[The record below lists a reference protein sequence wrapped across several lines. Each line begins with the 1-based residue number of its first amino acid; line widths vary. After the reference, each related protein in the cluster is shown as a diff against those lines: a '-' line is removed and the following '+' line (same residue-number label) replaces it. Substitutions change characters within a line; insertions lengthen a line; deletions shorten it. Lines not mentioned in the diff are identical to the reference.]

1 MLGQVV
7 YKVNQ
12 TVLPC
17 DLSPGK
23 LTWRGDRGR
32 CARILRQAEYEEG
45 EGDGDPVER
54 DTGKPWL
61 AWAHVG
67 ETAFPLRGVVVCSL
81 GPWKLLFLCL
91 ATADWGE
98 EMKTSSPYTP
108 SPISSTIFLGGSL
121 LHFIFSKPRF

>member
-7 YKVNQ
+7 YKANQ

-23 LTWRGDRGR
+23 LTWRVDRGR
-32 CARILRQAEYEEG
+32 CARIPKALLSLSKEYEEG
-45 EGDGDPVER
+45 EGDGDPVEG

-67 ETAFPLRGVVVCSL
+67 ETAFPVRGVVCSL
-81 GPWKLLFLCL
+81 GLWKLLFLCL

-98 EMKTSSPYTP
+98 EMKTSSP
-108 SPISSTIFLGGSL
+108 
-121 LHFIFSKPRF
+121 